1 MGLLAGLFY
10 VEGIVYVRLNNAVFS
25 GVPEGGRVKIIEL
38 QKEESV
44 KEVSLER
51 ARELLKNK
59 SIGDEE
65 LKKLMDN
72 LRAFCRIVINIQ
84 QKQEKEKTG
93 TEQFETTELKQAA

>member
-1 MGLLAGLFY
+1 M
-10 VEGIVYVRLNNAVFS
+10 
-25 GVPEGGRVKIIEL
+25 KIIEL

-72 LRAFCRIVINIQ
+72 LRAFCRIVISIQ

-93 TEQFETTELKQAA
+93 TESFEITELKQAA

>member
-1 MGLLAGLFY
+1 MRI
-10 VEGIVYVRLNNAVFS
+10 VELKKQEHS
-25 GVPEGGRVKIIEL
+25 
-38 QKEESV
+38 

-51 ARELLKNK
+51 AKELLKNK

-72 LRAFCRIVINIQ
+72 LRAFCRIVISIQ

-93 TEQFETTELKQAA
+93 AEPFEITELKQAA

>member
-1 MGLLAGLFY
+1 MQPF
-10 VEGIVYVRLNNAVFS
+10 RDS
-25 GVPEGGRVKIIEL
+25 GGRQVRIIEL
-38 QKEESV
+38 KKQEHS

-51 ARELLKNK
+51 AKELLKNK

-72 LRAFCRIVINIQ
+72 LRAFCRIVISIQ

-93 TEQFETTELKQAA
+93 TEPFEITELKQAA